1 LLTVGKKELAEL
13 INTYQT
19 RKFEEDIVACDTLGG
34 VEGIAEK
41 IHVDPKFGLTGED
54 F

>member
-34 VEGIAEK
+34 KLKPCITHTLK
-41 IHVDPKFGLTGED
+41 
-54 F
+54 